1 MQLKVNYPEE
11 KTMFENNVAKFKA
24 LLIQK
29 YIDDLN
35 VSDDIKKKIK
45 KLVCEELQK
54 TWITSIWELE

>member
-11 KTMFENNVAKFKA
+11 KTMFENHVAKFKA

-54 TWITSIWELE
+54 T